1 MHTRRTLGG
10 TIMRDPIIEEIRNI
24 RKQIEKECAN
34 DWNSLQKHFSA
45 LHAAHKVKTFT
56 GKPKKILKYKS
67 A

>member
-1 MHTRRTLGG
+1 
-10 TIMRDPIIEEIRNI
+10 MRDPIIEEIRNI